1 MSIRVMARIWD
12 DFPGDGPELLAMLA
26 MGDMANDEGHCWPSM
41 ATIAKKI
48 RRSRSQAQRVLHSL
62 IEQGFI
68 VVTDNVNGGAPGTTR
83 RYRIVVER
91 LTGRTDATPGDEPE
105 TTEADCKTGRTDAT
119 GSADAAPTGS
129 AGATGR
135 TDATGR
141 MDAQD
146 GSHGCDGR
154 GRMDATQTI
163 IETSGTVIPSAPASP
178 APESRVDCEKSE
190 PGAELF
196 LIDQMGK
203 ANRVPPCPTRE
214 IVALYRKHLPMLPQP
229 RFELLKGSGTEAAIK
244 ERWKWLLTTTR
255 ETGERYATNAAEG
268 LDWFDRFFEQV
279 SESDFLTGRN
289 GGWGKADLAWQMKS
303 SNFTKIVQ
311 GNYENKDPHIN
322 RAAVAA

>member
-1 MSIRVMARIWD
+1 MSVRVMARIWD

-26 MGDMANDEGHCWPSM
+26 MGNMANDEGHCWPSM

-119 GSADAAPTGS
+119 GSA
-129 AGATGR
+129 GATGR

-178 APESRVDCEKSE
+178 APDSRGDCEKSE
-190 PGAELF
+190 PSAELF
-196 LIDQMGK
+196 LIDQMAK
-203 ANRVPPCPTRE
+203 AARVPSCPTRE

-229 RFELLKGSGTEAAIK
+229 RLELLKGSDTETAIK
-244 ERWKWLLTTTR
+244 ERWKWLLTATR
-255 ETGERYATNAAEG
+255 ETGERYATNTAEG

-289 GGWGKADLAWQMKS
+289 GGWGKADLGWQMKY
-303 SNFTKIVQ
+303 SNFRKIVQ
-311 GNYENKDPHIN
+311 GNYIN
-322 RAAVAA
+322 RTALAA